1 MKILFIDTAHIHLW
15 ESMISDGHECIDAT
29 TFRREEILKSL
40 SSINGIVIR
49 SRILID
55 KEFID
60 HAPNL
65 KFIARCGAGM
75 ESIDLECAQQKE
87 IICLNSPEGNR
98 NAVGEHAL
106 GMLLSLFN
114 NLNKSDRQIRAGEW
128 KREENRGA
136 ELDGKTV
143 GIIGYGNMGSAFA
156 EKLKGFNCKVIV
168 YDKYK
173 SDFGTENIKECSLEA
188 MQSIADVVSLHIP
201 LTEETTYFVDEKF
214 INSFSKPFYLI
225 NTARGKCVS
234 INELVQGIQ
243 NKKILGA
250 CLDVFEY
257 EDASFEKFSIENAG
271 LKNNPDWNYLRQADN
286 VILSPHIAGWSHE
299 SYRKISE
306 VLVEKIR
313 FAVSVPG
320 AGNSK

>member
-1 MKILFIDTAHIHLW
+1 MKILFIDTAHIHFW
-15 ESMISDGHECIDAT
+15 ESMISDGHECIDGT
-29 TFRREEILKSL
+29 TFSRGEILKILSL
-40 SSINGIVIR
+40 VNGVVIR
-49 SRILID
+49 SRILVD

-60 HAPNL
+60 NAPNL

-75 ESIDLECAQQKE
+75 ESIDLEYAQQKG
-87 IICLNSPEGNR
+87 ITCLNSPEGNR
-98 NAVGEHAL
+98 NAVAEHSLA
-106 GMLLSLFN
+106 MLLSLFN

-128 KREENRGA
+128 EREENRGV

-173 SDFGTENIKECSLEA
+173 SDFGTENVKECSLEA
-188 MQSIADVVSLHIP
+188 MQLIADVVSLHIP
-201 LTEETTYFVDEKF
+201 LTEETNYFVDEKF
-214 INSFSKPFYLI
+214 IGSFSKPFYLI

-234 INELVQGIQ
+234 INDLVHAIQ
-243 NKKILGA
+243 NKKVLGA
-250 CLDVFEY
+250 CLDVLEY
-257 EDASFEKFSIENAG
+257 EDTSFEKFSIENAG
-271 LKNNPDWNYLRQADN
+271 LKNNPDWNYLMQAEN

-313 FAVSVPG
+313 FTVPVPDPES
-320 AGNSK
+320 SK